1 MATNKTATTDVER
14 GLQLLT
20 PKNRKLNPAAQVR
33 CLYRIGN
40 RAQHHADWLRELAVD
55 RTGAERAET
64 LAEAAEAERK
74 AELALAA
81 MLYLNRT
88 HSLGYPVA

>member
-1 MATNKTATTDVER
+1 MAMQHVRPPAI
-14 GLQLLT
+14 GIS
-20 PKNRKLNPAAQVR
+20 PAAQVR
-33 CLYRIGN
+33 CLYRFGN